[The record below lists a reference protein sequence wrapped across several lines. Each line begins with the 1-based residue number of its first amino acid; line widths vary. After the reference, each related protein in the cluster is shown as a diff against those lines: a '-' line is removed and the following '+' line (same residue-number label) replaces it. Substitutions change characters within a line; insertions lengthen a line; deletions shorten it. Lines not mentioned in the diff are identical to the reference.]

1 MLERMWRKRNPPTL
15 LVGMEI
21 GATTVENG
29 IEFLKKQKIELPYDP
44 EIPLLGIL
52 SRKKILFRKYTC
64 TPMFTATLFTKAK
77 TQKQ

>member
-29 IEFLKKQKIELPYDP
+29 IEFLKKQKIELPYDLAYGLRGFSVRRMIRD
-44 EIPLLGIL
+44 ETTYLNMD
-52 SRKKILFRKYTC
+52 KMKE
-64 TPMFTATLFTKAK
+64 
-77 TQKQ
+77 